1 MAEKTGTHGE
11 TIMVV
16 DDAPDTV
23 RLIQFL
29 MEREGYKVVTA
40 SNGEDALRLARSERP
55 DLVILDVMMPG
66 MDGLEMC
73 QRLRERPETADVPII
88 MLSAL
93 TQAPDKVK
101 GLRAGADDYV
111 AKPVDRDEIVAR
123 VAVHLN
129 RVRRLRQAQ
138 APKRGKVFCFMGAK
152 GGVGTTTVALNVA
165 ALLVQQKKTTIA
177 LELRP
182 SYGTFALQL
191 KWSPAQ
197 NLTHLLELEPCRINS
212 RELSGRLYN
221 SPTGLKVLFGPQKAE
236 EFKEVDPARAEAI
249 VELAV
254 QMSDYVVVDL
264 PSQPSPVHQVAA
276 QLCDLFTL
284 VLEPEPASVG
294 SAKTVLQLLQTW
306 GVIGIRVGAVVS
318 NRTGLT
324 TALNLREIGTQ
335 LGCQI
340 IGVVLFAGEGCVAAL
355 GQGVPLVL
363 YKPENVAATTLK
375 EMVGR
380 LTAETVVGI
389 RL

>member
-1 MAEKTGTHGE
+1 MVEKQEARGE

-40 SNGEDALRLARSERP
+40 YNGEDALRLAHSEKP

-66 MDGLEMC
+66 MDGIEVC
-73 QRLRERPETADVPII
+73 QRLREQPETADVPII

-93 TQAPDKVK
+93 SQASDKVK
-101 GLRAGADDYV
+101 GLKAGADDYV

-123 VAVHLN
+123 VSVHLN
-129 RVRRLRQAQ
+129 RMRRLRQVQ

-152 GGVGTTTVALNVA
+152 GGVGTSTVALNVA
-165 ALLVQQKKTTIA
+165 TLLVQQKKTTIA

-197 NLTHLLELEPCRINS
+197 NLAHLLELDPGRINN
-212 RELSGRLYN
+212 RELSARLYAA
-221 SPTGLKVLFGPQKAE
+221 PTGLRVLFGPQKIE
-236 EFKEVDPARAEAI
+236 EFNEVDPARAEAI
-249 VELAV
+249 IEQAA

-264 PSQPSPVHQVAA
+264 PSQPAAANQVAA
-276 QLCDLFTL
+276 QSCDLFTL
-284 VLEPEPASVG
+284 VLEPDLASLT
-294 SAKTVLQLLQTW
+294 SAKVALQLLQTW
-306 GVIGIRVGAVVS
+306 GVTGSYVGVVVS
-318 NRTGLT
+318 NRSGLT
-324 TALNLREIGTQ
+324 TALSLREIGSQ

-340 IGVVLFAGEGCVAAL
+340 IGVVPFAGEACIAAL

-375 EMVGR
+375 DMVGR
-380 LTAETVVGI
+380 LTADTLVGI